1 MKVQFKG
8 LDDFFHDG
16 EIEVIK
22 DFVKFLQSQTPLD
35 KDITIT
41 LLKNRDLPM
50 TTGVRMPGSEIFV
63 LAGGRL
69 MIDIM
74 RTLSH
79 EWVHEYQHQKLG
91 LKDFRNSKDIGGPEE
106 NMANVLSGIFLKQF
120 DKKYPN
126 YSALIFG
133 ETQS

>member
-1 MKVQFKG
+1 MKVCFKG
-8 LDDFFHDG
+8 LNKFFHDG

-22 DFVKFLQSQTPLD
+22 DFTSFLQSQTPLD

-69 MIDIM
+69 LIDIL
-74 RTLSH
+74 RTISH

-91 LKDFRNSKDIGGPEE
+91 IKDFRKSKDIGGPEE
-106 NMANVLSGIFLKQF
+106 NMANILSGIFLKQF

-126 YSALIFG
+126 YSALIYG
-133 ETQS
+133 ESQS

>member
-1 MKVQFKG
+1 MKVCFKG
-8 LDDFFHDG
+8 LKKFFHDG
-16 EIEVIK
+16 EVDVIK
-22 DFVKFLQSQTPLD
+22 DFVQFLQKQVPLN

-41 LLKNRDLPM
+41 LLQNRELPM

-79 EWVHEYQHQKLG
+79 EWIHEFQHQKLG
-91 LKDFRNSKDIGGPEE
+91 VKDFRNSKDIGGPEE

-120 DKKYPN
+120 DLMYPN

-133 ETQS
+133 ESQS

>member
-1 MKVQFKG
+1 MKVRFKG
-8 LDDFFHDG
+8 LESFFHDG
-16 EIEVIK
+16 EVDVIK
-22 DFVKFLQSQTPLD
+22 DFVKFLQSQAPLNE
-35 KDITIT
+35 DITIT
-41 LLKNRDLPM
+41 LLENRDLPM

-79 EWVHEYQHQKLG
+79 EWIHEFQHQKLG
-91 LKDFRNSKDIGGPEE
+91 VKDFSHSKDIGGPEE

-126 YSALIFG
+126 YSALIYG
-133 ETQS
+133 ESQS

>member
-1 MKVQFKG
+1 MKVRFKG
-8 LDDFFHDG
+8 LESFFHDG
-16 EIEVIK
+16 EVDVIK
-22 DFVKFLQSQTPLD
+22 DFVKFLQSQAPLNE
-35 KDITIT
+35 DITIT
-41 LLKNRDLPM
+41 LLENRDLPM

-79 EWVHEYQHQKLG
+79 EWIHEFQHQKLG
-91 LKDFRNSKDIGGPEE
+91 VKDFEKHKDIGGPIE
-106 NMANVLSGIFLKQF
+106 NMANILSGIFLKKF

-126 YSALIFG
+126 YSALIYG